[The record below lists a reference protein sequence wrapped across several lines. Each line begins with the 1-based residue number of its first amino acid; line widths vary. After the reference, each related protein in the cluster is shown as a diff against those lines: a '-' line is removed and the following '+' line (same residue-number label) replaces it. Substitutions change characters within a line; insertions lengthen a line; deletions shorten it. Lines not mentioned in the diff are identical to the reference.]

1 MAIPEELQSFVKEAL
16 TRGTTRQEIEAVL
29 LGAGWEREQV
39 HASLRSYAEAP
50 FSIPVPRPAPYLS
63 AREAFLYL
71 LLFTTLYLSAYHLGQ
86 LLFQFINLAIPDPAA
101 PSYTGGPTESRRLIR
116 WAVSTLIVA
125 FPVFLYLSHLTGRE
139 VRSDP
144 AKRASKVRRWLTYL
158 TLFLAAAVVIGDL
171 IALLNDLLAGEL
183 TLRFGLKVLVV
194 AVIAGGLF
202 GYYLHDTRRTEVD
215 PPA

>member
-1 MAIPEELQSFVKEAL
+1 MAIPEELVSFVKEAL
-16 TRGTTRQEIEAVL
+16 SRGVPRQEIETVL

-39 HASLRSYAEAP
+39 HASLGRYAEATFP
-50 FSIPVPRPAPYLS
+50 IPIPRPAPYLS

-101 PSYTGGPTESRRLIR
+101 AAYAETPLGSRRLIR
-116 WAVSTLIVA
+116 WAISTLIVA
-125 FPVFLYLSHLTGRE
+125 FPIFLYLSRLTARE
-139 VRSDP
+139 VRADP

-158 TLFLAAAVVIGDL
+158 TLFLAATVVIGDL

-183 TLRFGLKVLVV
+183 TLRFGLKALVV

-202 GYYLHDTRRTEVD
+202 GYYLHDTRRSETD
-215 PPA
+215 SGT

>member
-16 TRGTTRQEIEAVL
+16 TRGVPRPEVEAVL
-29 LGAGWEREQV
+29 LSAGWEREQV
-39 HASLRSYAEAP
+39 HASLRSYADAP
-50 FSIPVPRPAPYLS
+50 FPIPVPRPAPYLS

-86 LLFQFINLAIPDPAA
+86 LLFQFINLGIPDPAA
-101 PSYTGGPTESRRLIR
+101 PTYPGGPVETRLIR

-125 FPVFLYLSHLTGRE
+125 FPVFLYLSNLTGRE

-158 TLFLAAAVVIGDL
+158 TLFLAATVVIGDL

-183 TLRFGLKVLVV
+183 TLRFGLKTLVV

-202 GYYLHDTRRTEVD
+202 AYYLHDSRQADVDSRT
-215 PPA
+215 